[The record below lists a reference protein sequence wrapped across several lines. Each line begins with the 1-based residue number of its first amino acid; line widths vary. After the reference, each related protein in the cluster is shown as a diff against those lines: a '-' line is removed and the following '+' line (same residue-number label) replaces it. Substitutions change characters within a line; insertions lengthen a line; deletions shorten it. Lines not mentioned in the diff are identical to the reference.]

1 MHLFVCHVPRD
12 SHVVVV
18 RYVLFATHTTTCTPQ
33 PSPSLNPSPSPSL
46 IHSPSLNPS
55 HSLSLSV
62 SVSLSLSLSQ
72 SLSLSLSHSL
82 SITHSLS
89 LSVSIPLP
97 LTHPAK
103 HTDKPSQTLS
113 LSLSV
118 HPCPSLPLRVGRSRS
133 VAGWHGA
140 RARVA
145 RSTRATR
152 DLEGTSAT
160 DVVAEGSRRKDE
172 TWCRTVEGPR
182 TRHATVRIA
191 RTFHA

>member
-18 RYVLFATHTTTCTPQ
+18 RFVLFATHTTTCTPQ

-55 HSLSLSV
+55 HSLFL
-62 SVSLSLSLSQ
+62 SVSLSLSLNPSPSHSLTHSLSLTPCLSQSQ
-72 SLSLSLSHSL
+72 SLSLSP
-82 SITHSLS
+82 TQ
-89 LSVSIPLP
+89 PN
-97 LTHPAK
+97 TQTNPAK
-103 HTDKPSQTLS
+103 LS

>member
-18 RYVLFATHTTTCTPQ
+18 RFVLFATHTTTCTPQ

-62 SVSLSLSLSQ
+62 SVSLSLSLNPSPSHSLTHSLSLTPCLSQSQ
-72 SLSLSLSHSL
+72 SLSLSP
-82 SITHSLS
+82 TQ
-89 LSVSIPLP
+89 PN
-97 LTHPAK
+97 TQTNPAK
-103 HTDKPSQTLS
+103 LS

>member
-18 RYVLFATHTTTCTPQ
+18 RFVLFATHTTTCTPQ

-62 SVSLSLSLSQ
+62 SLSLSL
-72 SLSLSLSHSL
+72 
-82 SITHSLS
+82 
-89 LSVSIPLP
+89 SIPLP
-97 LTHPAK
+97 LTLSLTLYHSLPVSLSLNPSPSHP
-103 HTDKPSQTLS
+103 PSQTHRQTQPNSLS

>member
-55 HSLSLSV
+55 HSLFL
-62 SVSLSLSLSQ
+62 SVSLSLSLNPSPSHSLTHSLSLTPCLSQSQ
-72 SLSLSLSHSL
+72 SLSLSP
-82 SITHSLS
+82 TQ
-89 LSVSIPLP
+89 PN
-97 LTHPAK
+97 TQTNPAK
-103 HTDKPSQTLS
+103 LS